1 MALVLDDI
9 LLIVTLIV
17 GYLIWWLI
25 VLSRGQTP
33 GKQLA
38 GIWAIKTTGERSGW
52 LGAITGYVAY
62 ALDYLWA
69 LWDRDTQ
76 TLHDKL
82 ASTVVVR
89 AALRSR
95 AVKSEETR

>member
-33 GKQLA
+33 GKQLV
-38 GIWAIKTTGERSGW
+38 GIWAIKTNGERSGW
-52 LGAITGYVAY
+52 GNTF
-62 ALDYLWA
+62 
-69 LWDRDTQ
+69 
-76 TLHDKL
+76 
-82 ASTVVVR
+82 
-89 AALRSR
+89 LREF
-95 AVKSEETR
+95 VFKGLVFG